1 MAPALIL
8 LCLWVV
14 LAAALSLLPGRFHWR
29 VAWLL
34 IALGIPL
41 AGYATLKGGPL
52 LGLLALAVG
61 LAVLRWPARRGM
73 RFVLRG
79 LGLEPP
85 APPPPATGKDG

>member
-14 LAAALSLLPGRFHWR
+14 LAAALSLLPARFHWR
-29 VAWLL
+29 AAWLL

-41 AGYATLKGGPL
+41 AGYATWKGGPL
-52 LGLLALAVG
+52 SGLLTLAVG
-61 LAVLRWPARRGM
+61 LAVLRWPARRGV

-79 LGLEPP
+79 LGLAPPLPTPP
-85 APPPPATGKDG
+85 ASKKDS